1 MKSSFIKVLLCG
13 VILLITFNARAQ
25 DQDYVITLKGDTIHC
40 KVSKSIFGAFS
51 YKAPGMDDS
60 KRIKIDDIK
69 EFDIAKKKTLYT
81 LVHRDDK
88 NKPEF
93 MEVVEKGNISLYQVT
108 YYSYSQYG
116 STTTTNWFVG
126 KRSDTVSLLK
136 TNGLFATRSRQQR
149 KDSFSEMLKD
159 KKEIYDK
166 YVAEDKF
173 SFEQIANLVHLYNT
187 GEPIK
192 K

>member
-1 MKSSFIKVLLCG
+1 MKLSLIKMLLG
-13 VILLITFNARAQ
+13 GITLLVTFNASAQ
-25 DQDYVITLKGDTIHC
+25 DQDYVITLKGDTIRC

-51 YKAPGMDDS
+51 YETPEMNGS
-60 KRIKIDDIK
+60 KRIKTNDIK
-69 EFDIAKKKTLYT
+69 EFIRKKTIYAS
-81 LVHRDDK
+81 VHRDDK
-88 NKPEF
+88 NKSEF
-93 MEVVEKGNISLYQVT
+93 MEVVEKGVISLYQVT

-116 STTTTNWFVG
+116 STSTTNWFVG
-126 KRSDTVSLLK
+126 KKSDTVSILK

-173 SFEQIANLVHLYNT
+173 SFEQIENLVHLYNT

>member
-1 MKSSFIKVLLCG
+1 MKPLFIKLLLCG
-13 VILLITFNARAQ
+13 ITLLIAFNARAQ
-25 DQDYVITLKGDTIHC
+25 EPDYVITLKGDTIRC
-40 KVSKSIFGAFS
+40 KVSRSIFGAFS
-51 YKAPGMDDS
+51 YRVTVVDDS
-60 KRIKIDDIK
+60 KRIKTNEIK
-69 EFDIAKKKTLYT
+69 EFNMAKKKTLYT

-93 MEVVEKGNISLYQVT
+93 MEVVEKGKISLYQVT

-126 KRSDTVSLLK
+126 KGSDTVSILK

-173 SFEQIANLVHLYNT
+173 SFEQIQSLVHQYNT
-187 GEPIK
+187 GEPVK